1 MYCKT
6 FCTKLSPEG
15 MKKFT
20 QFVHTK
26 YKPLISQQP
35 GFLGTYF
42 CTKEDNE
49 FVMIMLWK
57 EKKNI
62 HDWSSN
68 PDHKKI
74 SADADINNLFI
85 NEIFQDIYEVTE
97 TIEK

>member
-6 FCTKLSPEG
+6 FRTKLNAEG

-20 QFVHTK
+20 QFVYIK

-42 CTKEDNE
+42 CTKKDNE

-62 HDWSSN
+62 YDWSAN
-68 PDHKKI
+68 PEHKKI
-74 SADADINNLFI
+74 SADITGLFI
-85 NEIFQDIYEVTE
+85 NEIFQDIYEITE

>member
-6 FCTKLSPEG
+6 FRTKLRPEG
-15 MKKFT
+15 IKKFT

-26 YKPLISQQP
+26 YKPLILQQP
-35 GFLGTYF
+35 GFLGAYF

-57 EKKNI
+57 EEKNI

-74 SADADINNLFI
+74 SVDINNLFI

-97 TIEK
+97 PIEK